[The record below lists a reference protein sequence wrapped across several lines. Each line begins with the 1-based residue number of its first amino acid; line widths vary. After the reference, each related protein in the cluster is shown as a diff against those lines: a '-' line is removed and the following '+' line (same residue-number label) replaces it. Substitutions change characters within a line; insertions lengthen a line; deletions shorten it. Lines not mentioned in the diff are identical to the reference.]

1 MTAVNAILRPD
12 IAYLVTDGMTLEN
25 GIAALPRSK
34 VVLLPHLSAA
44 LAVRGWPVVLGSM
57 FSIISHRRAS
67 FEEAA
72 EGLGEDLRAAWEPMA
87 AAFPVTGPQEA
98 ILVGFPSDPG
108 AAPRCA
114 TAASHDGWGR
124 EPYSVAMCRMVI
136 SPDDGSLERR
146 LGRDPYELEAPFDPE
161 TDALAMIRAQALMPG
176 SGVGK
181 FIQVTTLRQ
190 NRTDTRVFELLPV
203 SP

>member
-1 MTAVNAILRPD
+1 MTAVNVILRPD
-12 IAYLVTDGMTLEN
+12 VAYLVTDGMTLGN

-34 VVLLPHLSAA
+34 VILLPHLSAA

-124 EPYSVAMCRMVI
+124 EPYSVAMCKMVI
-136 SPDDGSLERR
+136 SPDDGSLTRR
-146 LGRDPYELEAPFDPE
+146 LGRDPYDLAAPFDPE
-161 TDALAMIRAQALMPG
+161 ADALALIRAQAAMSG
-176 SGVGK
+176 SGVGN
-181 FIQVTTLRQ
+181 FCQLTIVQR
-190 NRTDTRVFELLPV
+190 NRIEVRLI
-203 SP
+203 S